1 MQIIKSI
8 RNIIVIIIF
17 SNLLSCL
24 LVQATE
30 KPIVVVI
37 PSYNNAQW
45 CKRNLQSVF
54 MQHYTNYRVI
64 YIDDCSNDG
73 TYELVEQYVRE
84 CQQEKRV
91 LLLRNNERR
100 GALANHYKAVHL
112 CDDNEIVF
120 NIDGDDWLKHE
131 YVFARINEV
140 YSDSNVWLTYGSYEN
155 YPSGRLG
162 ECSRP
167 MPDGVRIYNAYR
179 EHTYITSHL
188 RTFYAGLFKQI
199 KLGDFLYDGQFIQ
212 ASCDTA
218 FMFPMLEMASERV
231 KYLNEVFYVY
241 NQSSPHNHFRKGVLK
256 QLHMV
261 HINRARRKYKRLEQL
276 PFVSK
281 RSHEKQK
288 VDIIILSE
296 HNAQQLQ
303 KLLISINSLVTNKGT
318 IKVVYQAEG
327 EQDTFYNE
335 LQHTFSHMDW
345 YKASMNNFKST
356 VLEAVNASKHDYIVF
371 IHDALFV
378 HDAIDLG
385 YCAQLM
391 QQSHAYGF
399 FFSLGSNITTHKQ
412 LARVQQQPP
421 SALLENDVYV
431 WKFYDGEFDWRN
443 VHNINMT
450 LYEKHKIKSC
460 FQDILFN
467 SIHDLTT
474 ALEGCAVDGEDVGL
488 FFKQTK
494 VLNIKQKN
502 DSDQQGELMVQPDET
517 ELLPCIDLMQLIY

>member
-24 LVQATE
+24 LVQATK

-131 YVFARINEV
+131 YVFTRINKV
-140 YSDSNVWLTYGSYEN
+140 YSDPNVWLTYGSYEN
-155 YPSGRLG
+155 YPSGRPG

-261 HINRARRKYKRLEQL
+261 HINRARPKYKRLEQL
-276 PFVSK
+276 PVMNRQHHAS
-281 RSHEKQK
+281 QK
-288 VDIIILSE
+288 IDIIILSE
-296 HNAQQLQ
+296 NNAQQAEQ
-303 KLLISINSLVTNKGT
+303 LLTAINSFITNNGST
-318 IKVVYQAEG
+318 QVIYQADDVHNNSYQQL
-327 EQDTFYNE
+327 QDKFFYVNWHKTNA
-335 LQHTFSHMDW
+335 Q
-345 YKASMNNFKST
+345 NFKST
-356 VLEAVNASKHDYIVF
+356 IVEAINASPHDYVTVVQDNIK
-371 IHDALFV
+371 INSP
-378 HDAIDLG
+378 IDFS

-391 QQSHAYGF
+391 QQSHAFGF
-399 FFSLGSNITTHKQ
+399 FLSLGKNIMNNKQ
-412 LARVQQQPP
+412 LVRKQQQPP
-421 SALLENDVYV
+421 VVLLEDDVYA
-431 WKFYDGEFDWRN
+431 WKFKDGEFDWRLIHN
-443 VHNINMT
+443 VNMT
-450 LYEKHKIKSC
+450 LYHKNNVSHYL
-460 FQDILFN
+460 QDILFS
-467 SIHDLTT
+467 SITELAMAWDK
-474 ALEGCAVDGEDVGL
+474 CAIDSEDVGL
-488 FFKQTK
+488 FFKQAK
-494 VLNIKQKN
+494 VHII
-502 DSDQQGELMVQPDET
+502 ET
-517 ELLPCIDLMQLIY
+517 QNNEKYPPQILRLDKDNFCPCVEMMQLDY